1 MSESHAKTELPPL
14 RMKTAEVGKT
24 TNHKAPMPLGLE
36 SRNSSAT
43 VTDVTGMSEVDY
55 FKMQVRK
62 MASAKKAAAAEDEEE
77 FASPTRNI
85 PSRTVVASS
94 TPIKP
99 SLTSGTKSP
108 IHAKGKKKGKKKAI
122 KVLASKTE
130 EVLDEPK
137 PRKLSPT
144 PKDRETV
151 NRIEK
156 LAIIDLDVQR
166 EFDSMRKNV
175 MEWSR
180 MK

>member
-1 MSESHAKTELPPL
+1 V
-14 RMKTAEVGKT
+14 KTAEVGKKP
-24 TNHKAPMPLGLE
+24 NHKAPLPLGLD
-36 SRNSSAT
+36 SRNSSST

-62 MASAKKAAAAEDEEE
+62 MASAKKAAAAEDDEEE
-77 FASPTRNI
+77 VVSPTRNF
-85 PSRTVVASS
+85 PSRTVAASS

-99 SLTSGTKSP
+99 SLTAGTKSP
-108 IHAKGKKKGKKKAI
+108 TNAKGKKKGKKKAT
-122 KVLASKTE
+122 KVVASKQLE
-130 EVLDEPK
+130 IDEAK
-137 PRKLSPT
+137 PRKPSPT
-144 PKDRETV
+144 PKERETV